1 MSSML
6 ITARFFV
13 FYMGL
18 AFAVWSDCQCR
29 KIPNRLS
36 VIMATAGI
44 VLALFGGTPMI
55 KQAGVGLLCGLGL
68 GIALWLLCVVRAGDA
83 KLMAAIGV
91 LMGGRWLLNVFTWA
105 LLVGMLLGG
114 VILLYKHELG
124 SRLGRLWNYGKSLI
138 YSQHFSAY
146 KPEKGSEG
154 ELPFAV
160 PLFIGA
166 VLTAWYRLW

>member
-6 ITARFFV
+6 VTARFFML
-13 FYMGL
+13 YTGL

-36 VIMATAGI
+36 VIMTIAGI
-44 VLALFGGTPMI
+44 ILALFGGAPMM
-55 KQAGVGLLCGLGL
+55 KQTGVGLLCGLGL
-68 GIALWLLCVVRAGDA
+68 GVALWLLCVVRAGDA
-83 KLMAAIGV
+83 KLMAAVGA

-105 LLVGMLLGG
+105 LLVGTALG
-114 VILLYKHELG
+114 VAILLYKHELG
-124 SRLGRLWNYGKSLI
+124 SRLRGLWNYGKSLI
-138 YSQHFSAY
+138 YGQHFSAY
-146 KPEKGSEG
+146 RPEKGSEG